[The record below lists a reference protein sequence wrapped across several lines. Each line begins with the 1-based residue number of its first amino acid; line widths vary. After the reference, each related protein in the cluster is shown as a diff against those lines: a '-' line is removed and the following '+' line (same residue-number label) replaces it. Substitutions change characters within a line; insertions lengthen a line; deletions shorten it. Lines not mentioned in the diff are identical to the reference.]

1 MSVPMFFDL
10 AMKVISRSATDKEK
24 EDLSRLLRENPE
36 LRREFEELEKV
47 SQTAKETLDLIETTK
62 ATVPEFPQYAQE
74 RLKAKV
80 WATFGRKPQERK
92 SGFWKQWSLVWKL
105 AVSFGVVALVALP
118 LMRVESG
125 VTVEV
130 AVLDTVGV
138 VRSGDNLAVE
148 LIEKTWEREDVRLF
162 EDRYSFEEWERGV
175 DRRKGRV
182 VKVVYDLASA
192 EFRVS
197 GRIDKNVFQRRFE
210 VGASLEETLR
220 DIQNYVKEVTESGSV
235 LSR

>member
-1 MSVPMFFDL
+1 MKAIFFDL
-10 AMKVISRSATDKEK
+10 AMKAISQSATKE
-24 EDLSRLLRENPE
+24 EMEALNRLLRDNPE
-36 LRREFEELEKV
+36 LREEFEEMELTFKTTKGVVE
-47 SQTAKETLDLIETTK
+47 LLETTK
-62 ATVPEFPQYAQE
+62 ATVPEFPEYAQE
-74 RLKAKV
+74 RLRAKV
-80 WATFGRKPQERK
+80 WERFHRKPEERK
-92 SGFWKQWSLVWKL
+92 SGFWRQWGLVWKL

-118 LMRVESG
+118 LMREESG
-125 VTVEV
+125 VSIEI

-138 VRSGDNLAVE
+138 ARSAENMAVE

-162 EDRYSFEEWERGV
+162 EDRYSFEEWDRGV

-182 VKVVYDLASA
+182 VKVVYDLAAA

-220 DIQNYVKEVTESGSV
+220 DIQNYVDEVTQSGGG
-235 LSR
+235 SR